1 MTKQKKEKL
10 KKFNWKE
17 HNKWLD
23 EFKSPIVYP
32 EKQTT
37 TKRKRGKK

>member
-1 MTKQKKEKL
+1 MTKQKIVKL
-10 KKFNWKE
+10 KKFNSKE
-17 HNKWLD
+17 HNKWPD
-23 EFKSPIVYP
+23 EFRLPIVYP